1 MTNQSLYSAFERFR
15 QHILIALGNKSNI
28 DHTHDTSDITS
39 AFEQFRQHI
48 LTVLGNKSNI
58 DHTHDTSDIT
68 SGVLDVEYGGTGHD
82 SIVDTTYT
90 TPRYRAS
97 ALYSRETTPTTN
109 GVINWMY
116 E

>member
-15 QHILIALGNKSNI
+15 QHILI
-28 DHTHDTSDITS
+28 
-39 AFEQFRQHI
+39 
-48 LTVLGNKSNI
+48 VLGNKSNI

-68 SGVLDVEYGGTGHD
+68 SGVLDVEYGGTGYD

-97 ALYSRETTPTTN
+97 ALVSIETIPDNN
-109 GVINWMY
+109 GIINWMY